1 MKKEHKKK
9 LRKED
14 IVRNSSSEISHTIKK
29 IKDNEKKYTIILV
42 CFFFIV
48 FCLIGYF
55 SLRINE
61 NDIIYNDSIPSVSL
75 TDQEVNLSKD
85 NIISDFDGLNSDGID
100 LSIKNHINQTVSYRI
115 MFVKDNENQ
124 YSGESNISFDN
135 IRFSKDG
142 ITVEK
147 FSSLHSMIV
156 KEGKIEKQKQKKINI
171 KMWLDEKTKVT
182 ESSHF
187 HGHFI
192 IETP

>member
-1 MKKEHKKK
+1 MSIFQIYLPKVSVLFPFLCMESDT
-9 LRKED
+9 LLFR
-14 IVRNSSSEISHTIKK
+14 
-29 IKDNEKKYTIILV
+29 IL
-42 CFFFIV
+42 
-48 FCLIGYF
+48 
-55 SLRINE
+55 
-61 NDIIYNDSIPSVSL
+61 
-75 TDQEVNLSKD
+75 
-85 NIISDFDGLNSDGID
+85 
-100 LSIKNHINQTVSYRI
+100 
-115 MFVKDNENQ
+115 
-124 YSGESNISFDN
+124 SNISFDN